1 MSADYSDLIDRLT
14 LYEHRSGYDGKDW
27 EGIATEAANAIKD
40 LSRPME
46 AVPFMYAY
54 ECVDDDQWQAYRQQ
68 LRRAD
73 GSICPG
79 RPLYTHPPQPDALR
93 GDLREKVAKIIAETF
108 EGGGGAASGHDF
120 EWDCTE
126 AKELSAQAADAI
138 LSLIQSE
145 RGEP

>member
-79 RPLYTHPPQPDALR
+79 RPLYTHPPQPDTLP
-93 GDLREKVAKIIAETF
+93 GDLREKVAAVLYENIGVAAWSGDAEVHGIP
-108 EGGGGAASGHDF
+108 E
-120 EWDCTE
+120 
-126 AKELSAQAADAI
+126 AADAI

-145 RGEP
+145 RG